1 MLSIALPSVNKP
13 NHLTGLRT
21 MIFIKYYLKS
31 WNLRR
36 NTQRRSI
43 MFRRKSGVPR
53 TAGCIL
59 RLCFI
64 LVVGTMV
71 LSGCGTS
78 NHGRLQNSR
87 EASQIFENNQ
97 LLPDHTYYYSGFQ
110 RIPYCIIGIDNTYT
124 LRSNRWRPIELNPM
138 LLNQLKYRMA
148 HVYSLDPRGA
158 WILDPEGNR
167 VGIWYSSQSNTR
179 IRIEKN
185 NQIVVVTPEPPDLR
199 GIP

>member
-1 MLSIALPSVNKP
+1 
-13 NHLTGLRT
+13 
-21 MIFIKYYLKS
+21 
-31 WNLRR
+31 
-36 NTQRRSI
+36 
-43 MFRRKSGVPR
+43 MFKRKSGVPR
-53 TAGCIL
+53 ITDHIL

-78 NHGRLQNSR
+78 NNGRLQNSR

-97 LLPDHTYYYSGFQ
+97 LLPNHTYYYSGFQ
-110 RIPYCIIGIDNTYT
+110 RIPYGIIGIDDTYT
-124 LRSNRWRPIELNPM
+124 LRSSHWRPIELNPT

-148 HVYSLDPRGA
+148 HVYSLNPRGA

-167 VGIWYSSQSNTR
+167 VGIWYSSQSTTR